1 MATILT
7 KQNYTVDNVPLGLIE
22 HLPVNVRQHNDLVS
36 EFNTGGSFS
45 SFTTQAIA
53 ANNTAIN
60 ADLGAASYSNGITLA
75 ANAKSVTVEKAGTYS
90 FDAAMQYFKNNTTA
104 EGTMTA
110 WYAVNG
116 TAFANAVDGSANSE
130 SLAITNQLVVLNV
143 HAHLTLNAG
152 DTVALMFAGNTA
164 GTVAHLQ
171 FRASAA
177 STPYPAIASISLEV
191 DKIR

>member
-1 MATILT
+1 MATLIT
-7 KQNYTVDNVPLGLIE
+7 KENYSVDNLTLGAIE
-22 HLPVNVRQHNDLVS
+22 RSPVNVRQHNELVND
-36 EFNTGGSFS
+36 FNVGGSFS
-45 SFTTQAIA
+45 SFATQAIA

-60 ADLGAASYSNGITLA
+60 ADLGTASYSNGMTLA
-75 ANAKSVTVEKAGTYS
+75 ANAKSITVEKAGTYS
-90 FDAAMQYFKNNTTA
+90 FDAAMQYFKNNTTN

-116 TAFANAVDGSANSE
+116 IAFANAVDGSANSE

-164 GTVAHLQ
+164 GTVTHLQ
-171 FRASAA
+171 FRTTAA
-177 STPYPAIASISLEV
+177 SDPYPAIASISLEV

>member
-1 MATILT
+1 MATLIT
-7 KQNYTVDNVPLGLIE
+7 RQNYAVDNVTGQLE
-22 HLPVNVRQHNDLVS
+22 AAPVFVRHHNELVNDFNV
-36 EFNTGGSFS
+36 GGSFS
-45 SFTTQAIA
+45 SFATQAIA
-53 ANNTAIN
+53 ANNTAVN
-60 ADLGAASYSNGITLA
+60 ADLGTASYTSGMTLA

-90 FDAAMQYFKNNTTA
+90 FDAAMQYFKNNTTN

-116 TAFANAVDGSANSE
+116 IAFANAVAGSANSE
-130 SLAITNQLVVLNV
+130 SLAISNQLVVLNV

-164 GTVAHLQ
+164 GTPAHLQ
-171 FRASAA
+171 FRTTAA
-177 STPYPAIASISLEV
+177 SDPYPAIASISLEV

>member
-1 MATILT
+1 MPNKFINEL
-7 KQNYTVDNVPLGLIE
+7 NYDKKPYDSFDKNPAKIGYV
-22 HLPVNVRQHNDLVS
+22 NDLAEVF
-36 EFNTGGSFS
+36 ETAGSFS
-45 SFTTQAIA
+45 SFTTQAIVT
-53 ANNTAIN
+53 NNVAVN
-60 ADLGAASYSNGITLA
+60 ADLGAASYVSGMTLA
-75 ANAKSVTVEKAGTYS
+75 ANAKFITVEQAGTYS
-90 FDAAMQYFKNNTTA
+90 FDAALQFFKNNTTN

-116 TAFANAVDGSANSE
+116 IAFANAVDGSANSE

-171 FRASAA
+171 FRTSAA

-191 DKIR
+191 DRIR

>member
-1 MATILT
+1 MATLIT
-7 KQNYTVDNVPLGLIE
+7 KQNYTVDNVPVGLID
-22 HLPVNVRQHNDLVS
+22 HLPTNVRQLNELAN
-36 EFNTGGSFS
+36 EFNVGGSFS
-45 SFTTQAIA
+45 SFVTQDIA
-53 ANNTAIN
+53 ANNTAVN
-60 ADLGAASYSNGITLA
+60 ADLGTASYSSGITLA
-75 ANAKSVTVEKAGTYS
+75 ANAKFVTVEKAGTYS
-90 FDAAMQYFKNNTTA
+90 FDAAMQYFKNNTTH

-116 TAFANAVDGSANSE
+116 IAFANGVDGSANSE

-171 FRASAA
+171 FRTSAA

-191 DKIR
+191 DRIR

>member
-1 MATILT
+1 MANLITS
-7 KQNYTVDNVPLGLIE
+7 QNYSVDNLPLGAIE
-22 HLPVNVRQHNDLVS
+22 RSPVNVRQHNELVND
-36 EFNTGGSFS
+36 FNVGGSFS
-45 SFTTQAIA
+45 SFTTQSIA
-53 ANNTAIN
+53 ANNTAVN
-60 ADLGAASYSNGITLA
+60 ADLGTASYVSGMTLA

-90 FDAAMQYFKNNTTA
+90 FDAAMQFFKNNTTA

-116 TAFANAVDGSANSE
+116 IAFADGVDGSANSE
-130 SLAITNQLVVLNV
+130 SLAITNQLTVLNV

-164 GTVAHLQ
+164 GTVTHLE
-171 FRASAA
+171 FRTTAA

>member
-1 MATILT
+1 MPTRFINEL
-7 KQNYTVDNVPLGLIE
+7 NYDRKPYDSFDKNPAKIGYV
-22 HLPVNVRQHNDLVS
+22 NDLADVF
-36 EFNTGGSFS
+36 ETAGSFS
-45 SFTTQAIA
+45 SFTTQAIVT
-53 ANNTAIN
+53 NNVAVN
-60 ADLGAASYSNGITLA
+60 ADLGAASYVSGMTLA
-75 ANAKSVTVEKAGTYS
+75 ANAKFITVAQAGTYS
-90 FDAAMQYFKNNTTA
+90 FDAALQFFKNNTTN

-116 TAFANAVDGSANSE
+116 IAFANAVAGSANSE
-130 SLAITNQLVVLNV
+130 SLAITNQLTVLNV

-171 FRASAA
+171 FRTSAA

-191 DKIR
+191 DRIR

>member
-1 MATILT
+1 MATLIT
-7 KQNYTVDNVPLGLIE
+7 KQNYTVDNVPVGLID
-22 HLPVNVRQHNDLVS
+22 HLPTNVRQLNELAH
-36 EFNTGGSFS
+36 EFNVGGSFS
-45 SFTTQAIA
+45 SFTSQGIVT
-53 ANNTAIN
+53 NNVAVN
-60 ADLGAASYSNGITLA
+60 ADLGTASYSNGMTLA
-75 ANAKSVTVEKAGTYS
+75 ANAKFITVEKAGTYS
-90 FDAAMQYFKNNTTA
+90 FDAAMQFFKNNTTN

-116 TAFANAVDGSANSE
+116 IAFANAVAGSANSE
-130 SLAITNQLVVLNV
+130 SLAITNQLTVLNV

-164 GTVAHLQ
+164 GTVADLQ

>member
-1 MATILT
+1 MPTRFINEL
-7 KQNYTVDNVPLGLIE
+7 NYDKKPYDSFDKNPAKIGY
-22 HLPVNVRQHNDLVS
+22 VNELAEVF
-36 EFNTGGSFS
+36 ETGGSFS
-45 SFTTQAIA
+45 SFTTQAIVT
-53 ANNTAIN
+53 NNVAVN
-60 ADLGAASYSNGITLA
+60 ADLGTAVYSNGITLA
-75 ANAKSVTVEKAGTYS
+75 ANAKYVTVEKAGTYS
-90 FDAAMQYFKNNTTA
+90 FDAAMQFFKNNTTA

-116 TAFANAVDGSANSE
+116 IDFANAVNGSANSE
-130 SLAITNQLVVLNV
+130 SLAITNQLVVLNT
-143 HAHLTLNAG
+143 HSHLVLNAG

-191 DKIR
+191 DRIR

>member
-1 MATILT
+1 MANLITR
-7 KQNYTVDNVPLGLIE
+7 QNYTVDNVPVGLID
-22 HLPVNVRQHNDLVS
+22 HLPVNVRQYNELVND
-36 EFNTGGSFS
+36 FNVGGSFS
-45 SFTTQAIA
+45 SFVTQAIA

-60 ADLGAASYSNGITLA
+60 ADLGAASYVSGMTLA
-75 ANAKSVTVEKAGTYS
+75 ANAKSITVEKAGTYS
-90 FDAAMQYFKNNTTA
+90 FDAAMQFFKNNTTT

-116 TAFANAVDGSANSE
+116 IAFANAVAGSANSE
-130 SLAITNQLVVLNV
+130 SLAITNQLCVLNV

-164 GTVAHLQ
+164 GTVADLQ
-171 FRASAA
+171 FRTSAA

>member
-1 MATILT
+1 MAKFINEL
-7 KQNYTVDNVPLGLIE
+7 NYDKKPYDSFDKNPAKVGYV
-22 HLPVNVRQHNDLVS
+22 NDLADVFATS
-36 EFNTGGSFS
+36 GSFS
-45 SFTTQAIA
+45 SFTTQSIA
-53 ANNTAIN
+53 ANNTAVVAN
-60 ADLGAASYSNGITLA
+60 LGTTVSSNGVTLA
-75 ANAKSVTVEKAGTYS
+75 TNGLSVTVVSEGTYS

-116 TAFANAVDGSANSE
+116 TAFANAVDGTANSE

-164 GTVAHLQ
+164 GTPAHLQ
-171 FRASAA
+171 FRASVAA
-177 STPYPAIASISLEV
+177 NPYPAIASISLEV
-191 DKIR
+191 DRIR

>member
-1 MATILT
+1 MPTRFINEL
-7 KQNYTVDNVPLGLIE
+7 NYDKKPYDSFDKNPAKIGYV
-22 HLPVNVRQHNDLVS
+22 NDLAEVF
-36 EFNTGGSFS
+36 ETAGSFS
-45 SFTTQAIA
+45 SFTTQAIV

-60 ADLGAASYSNGITLA
+60 ADLGAASYVSGMTLA
-75 ANAKSVTVEKAGTYS
+75 ANAKSVRVEQAGTYS
-90 FDAAMQYFKNNTTA
+90 FDAALQFFKNNTST

-110 WYAVNG
+110 WYSVNG
-116 TAFANAVDGSANSE
+116 IAFANAVDGSANSE
-130 SLAITNQLVVLNV
+130 SLANTSQLTVLNV

-171 FRASAA
+171 LRASAA

-191 DKIR
+191 DRIR